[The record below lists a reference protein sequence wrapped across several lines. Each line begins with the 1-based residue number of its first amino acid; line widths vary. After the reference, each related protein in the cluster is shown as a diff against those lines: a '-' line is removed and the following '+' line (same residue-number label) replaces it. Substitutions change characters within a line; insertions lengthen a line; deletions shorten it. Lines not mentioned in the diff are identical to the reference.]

1 MTSQLMVEPSS
12 LMYSGIVLNAVQD
25 LHLFKFTDELQA
37 RSDELLEKIL
47 ETGLLTSEEEAEL
60 AGISDLARIFTY
72 ANTLLADRQK
82 WSQTPSENLSEP
94 EPKNYVNT
102 ATHQNL

>member
-37 RSDELLEKIL
+37 RSDELLEKL
-47 ETGLLTSEEEAEL
+47 KAGLLSSEEEAEL
-60 AGISDLARIFTY
+60 AGISDLARIFTH
-72 ANTLLADRQK
+72 ANTLLVDRQK
-82 WSQTPSENLSEP
+82 WSQTPSENLQVP
-94 EPKNYVNT
+94 I
-102 ATHQNL
+102 ALQ